1 MSKYFMLIEELCEK
15 AQIPALKNAKMMF
28 DTFTIPATCD
38 WVALCQT
45 ATEKCEAYDIR
56 YFDGEF
62 RIRRSGDM
70 ERQLLTTRDEIM
82 NRLLEVLVPRIKPTE
97 EELEGFVLGFLE
109 NKAETL

>member
-1 MSKYFMLIEELCEK
+1 MSKYFMLIDELCEK
-15 AQIPALKNAKMMF
+15 VQIPALKNAKMMF
-28 DTFTIPATCD
+28 DAFTIPATCG
-38 WVALCQT
+38 WVELCKT